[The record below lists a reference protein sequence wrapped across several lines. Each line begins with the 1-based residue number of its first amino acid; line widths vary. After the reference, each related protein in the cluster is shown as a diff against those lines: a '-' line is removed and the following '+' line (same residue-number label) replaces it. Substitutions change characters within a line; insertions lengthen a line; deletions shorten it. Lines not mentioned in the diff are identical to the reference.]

1 MAKKTPKQIAAIKK
15 AKQNKDTSQKVAS
28 SGNLPSSYIP
38 RLLHEEDLTEKEYKI
53 FLKLKEAG
61 NTRKQALNSIYF
73 MRDLKD

>member
-1 MAKKTPKQIAAIKK
+1 MVKKTLQQVAAIKK
-15 AKQNKDTSQKVAS
+15 AKQNKNISQKVAS

>member
-1 MAKKTPKQIAAIKK
+1 MVKKTPKQIAAIKK
-15 AKQNKDTSQKVAS
+15 VKENKDTSQKGAS